1 MVEIGLRDLK
11 KNILT
16 SLGVKSHKILKKK
29 VIKLYSLDKF
39 ISICVP
45 FIFSNKFSKY
55 EIRKDSLRITI
66 FQKIKEILITITFLL
81 NYFLEKKN
89 IKKINLE
96 KKIFFFTNKLID
108 QYNIFPLSNFLLK
121 KNINHLLL
129 YSGDTK
135 RLSQLQKIF
144 KKELFN
150 IKNFISISDFILG
163 QFNFFLKKKEVK
175 KIFKIF
181 NFNKEQKKE
190 ILIFYKYFFIY
201 HELYKRL
208 FKNKKIRIVVSDKFN
223 TPEQC
228 ALIYHL
234 KYVKKEKNFLSV
246 SYPFVGQGGESAL
259 FRYSN
264 NDIILTTSKPDKKI
278 FDLLNKKK
286 IAFLPMP
293 KLKPIGTVRNEILKN
308 KFNKKIDNKKINI
321 LYIKSNN
328 LHYNNIDDEALR
340 IFIKSIKKF
349 KNKIK
354 FKIKDRHH
362 GMSKTVRQLIDKK
375 SITKKDL
382 VNDKEI
388 FIEKSINE
396 ADICIGT
403 CSSALS
409 KQAVW
414 MKKPVIQLFKDKL
427 FMYKIKSASTADNEK
442 DLELILKRLLQK
454 RYLRKIKIEANKT
467 YKKIYFV
474 NQNPIQNFYKFIKVF
489 N

>member
-29 VIKLYSLDKF
+29 IIKLYSLDKF

-66 FQKIKEILITITFLL
+66 FHKIKEILITITFLL
-81 NYFLEKKN
+81 NYFLKKKN

-121 KNINHLLL
+121 KNINHSLL
-129 YSGDTK
+129 YAGEK
-135 RLSQLQKIF
+135 EKLNQFNKLF
-144 KKELFN
+144 KKEILN
-150 IKNFISISDFILG
+150 ITNFITISNFISGYFI
-163 QFNFFLKKKEVK
+163 FVSKKKEIK

-181 NFNKEQKKE
+181 NFGEEEKKK

-208 FKNKKIRIVVSDKFN
+208 FKNKTIKIVVTNKFN
-223 TPEQC
+223 TPELC

-246 SYPFVGQGGESAL
+246 SYPFIGQGGESAL
-259 FRYSN
+259 YLHSN
-264 NDIILTTSKPDKKI
+264 SDIILTTSKADKKI
-278 FDLLNKKK
+278 IDLIKK
-286 IAFLPMP
+286 ITFLPIP

-328 LHYNNIDDEALR
+328 LHYNDIDDKALR

-362 GMSKTVRQLIDKK
+362 GMSKTVKQLIDKK
-375 SITKKDL
+375 SITKKNL
-382 VNDKEI
+382 VDDKEN

-427 FMYKIKSASTADNEK
+427 FMYKIKSTLTADNEK

-454 RYLRKIKIEANKT
+454 RYLRKIKIKADKIYKKT
-467 YKKIYFV
+467 YFI
-474 NQNPIQNFYKFIKVF
+474 NQCPIQNFYRFFKAI